1 MSSPVET
8 PVGSARLHGISTKLD
23 ANGFY
28 NEDLNLTYETIRLD
42 IADNIATITL
52 NRPERL
58 NAMGPQMADEISEAL
73 DNLRGARALIIT
85 GEGRAF
91 CSGADL
97 QARGAASALGGSGPY
112 GALTRSYN
120 PTMVK
125 LSKLNVPIITAVNG
139 PAAGIGCSLGLC
151 SDFAIAGKSG
161 YFLQAFVNIGLVPD
175 GGASWMLPRLIG
187 KARATQMMMLGEKI
201 GGEQAAEWG
210 LIYKCVE
217 DAELMVEARALAA
230 KLANGPTLA
239 LGLMRQNIASALEM
253 DYASAL
259 TREAETQKLAGES
272 ADAREGGI
280 AFLQKR
286 KAEFKGQ

>member
-1 MSSPVET
+1 M
-8 PVGSARLHGISTKLD
+8 
-23 ANGFY
+23 
-28 NEDLNLTYETIRLD
+28 TYETIKFAV
-42 IADNIATITL
+42 ADSIATITL

-58 NAMGPQMADEISEAL
+58 NAMPPRMADEISDAV
-73 DNLRGARALIIT
+73 DNLDGARVLLIT

-97 QARGAASALGGSGPY
+97 QARGGAAAIGASGPY
-112 GALTRSYN
+112 GALTRAYN

-139 PAAGIGCSLGLC
+139 PAAGVGCSLALC
-151 SDFAIAGKSG
+151 SDFAIAGKSA

-187 KARATQMMMLGEKI
+187 KARATQMMLLGEKI
-201 GGEQAAEWG
+201 SGDQAADWG

-217 DAELMVEARALAA
+217 DADLMTEARALAT
-230 KLANGPTLA
+230 KLAGGPSLA
-239 LGLMRQNIASALEM
+239 LGIMRQNIAMALEM

-259 TREAETQKLAGES
+259 LREAEGQRIAGAS
-272 ADAREGGI
+272 ADAMEGGLS
-280 AFLQKR
+280 FLQKR
-286 KAEFKGQ
+286 KPVFTGK